1 MRSDA
6 ASRTG
11 TRVFPDRFH
20 HLQTRKYMTDISPRM
35 PYEKKFVEVLG
46 QNMAY
51 VEHGSGD
58 PVVFLHGNA
67 TSSYM
72 WRNIMPH
79 LEGRGR
85 LIALDNIGQG
95 DSARLPDSGPDS
107 YTLAEHQTYID
118 GALEALGVAAADNV
132 TFVMHDWGG
141 PLGMSWAHRHADRIK
156 ALAYSEVLVCNHESY
171 SDYPDAVGNMLKRLR
186 TDEGEELVLENNF
199 FVENVF
205 VAGVI
210 REIDEATM
218 DEVRRPFREPGE
230 NRRATLT
237 WPRQI
242 PIEGEPADVAGLM
255 DVLSGWM
262 QTNEIPKLFINVEPG
277 QIVFEK
283 DLEILRSWSHS
294 TAVTVRGKHHP
305 QEDSPH
311 EIGKALADWYAG
323 L

>member
-1 MRSDA
+1 
-6 ASRTG
+6 
-11 TRVFPDRFH
+11 
-20 HLQTRKYMTDISPRM
+20 MTDISPRM
-35 PYEKKFVEVLG
+35 PYDKRFVEVQG

-79 LEGRGR
+79 MEGQGR

-95 DSARLPDSGPDS
+95 DSGRLPNSGPDS

-118 GALEALGVAAADNV
+118 GALDALGVAAAQNV

-218 DEVRRPFREPGE
+218 NEVRRPFREAGE

-242 PIEGEPADVAGLM
+242 PIEGKPADVAELM
-255 DVLSGWM
+255 DVLSNWM
-262 QTNEIPKLFINVEPG
+262 QTNAVPKLFINVEPG
-277 QIVFEK
+277 QIVFEN
-283 DLEILRSWSHS
+283 DLRIIRSWPNQ
-294 TAVTVRGKHHP
+294 TEVTVRGLHHP
-305 QEDSPH
+305 QEDSPDA
-311 EIGKALADWYAG
+311 IGRALAAWYDT
-323 L
+323 LD

>member
-1 MRSDA
+1 
-6 ASRTG
+6 
-11 TRVFPDRFH
+11 
-20 HLQTRKYMTDISPRM
+20 
-35 PYEKKFVEVLG
+35 
-46 QNMAY
+46 MAY
-51 VEHGSGD
+51 VEHGVGD

-79 LEGRGR
+79 MEGQGR

-95 DSARLPDSGPDS
+95 DSARLPNSGPDS

-118 GALEALGVAAADNV
+118 GALEALGVADAQNV

-141 PLGMSWAHRHADRIK
+141 PLGMSWAYRHPDQIK
-156 ALAYSEVLVCNHESY
+156 ALAYSEVLVCSHESY

-205 VAGVI
+205 VAG
-210 REIDEATM
+210 EIDAETM
-218 DEVRRPFREPGE
+218 NEVRRPYAEPGE
-230 NRRATLT
+230 SRRATLT

-242 PIEGEPADVAGLM
+242 PIEGQPADVAELM

-262 QTNEIPKLFINVEPG
+262 QTNDIPKLFINVEPG

-283 DLEILRSWSHS
+283 DLQILRSWSHS
-294 TAVTVRGKHHP
+294 TEVTVRGKHHP

-311 EIGKALADWYAG
+311 EIGKALSDWYRKI
-323 L
+323 

>member
-1 MRSDA
+1 
-6 ASRTG
+6 
-11 TRVFPDRFH
+11 
-20 HLQTRKYMTDISPRM
+20 MTSISPHM
-35 PYEKKFVEVLG
+35 PYEKEFVEVLG
-46 QNMAY
+46 QQMAY
-51 VEHGSGD
+51 VEHGEGD
-58 PVVFLHGNA
+58 PIVFLHGNA

-79 LEGRGR
+79 MEGRGR

-95 DSARLPDSGPDS
+95 DSARLPNSGPGT

-118 GALEALGVAAADNV
+118 GALDALGVRENV

-141 PLGMSWAHRHADRIK
+141 PLGMTWAQRHADVIK
-156 ALAYSEVLVCNHESY
+156 GLAYSEILVCDHDSY

-186 TDEGEELVLENNF
+186 TDEGDDLVLVNNF

-205 VAGVI
+205 TAGVI
-210 REIDEATM
+210 REIDEETM
-218 DEVRRPFREPGE
+218 NEVRRPYAEPGE
-230 NRRATLT
+230 SRRATLT

-242 PIEGEPADVAGLM
+242 PIEGQPADVAELM
-255 DVLSGWM
+255 GELSDWM
-262 QTNEIPKLFINVEPG
+262 VSNAVPKLFINVEPG
-277 QIVFEK
+277 QIVFER

-294 TAVTVRGKHHP
+294 TEVSVTGKHHP